1 MYKISFCFI
10 VFQQNIHFKVLYD
23 CLQCASVHVF
33 AILVLRG
40 YLENVF
46 KLLKKIYTVS
56 NEFSVYG
63 SMLYIFLKNCLYVFY
78 GQAFFSFYVILFL
91 LY

>member
-1 MYKISFCFI
+1 MI
-10 VFQQNIHFKVLYD
+10 

-63 SMLYIFLKNCLYVFY
+63 SMLYIFIKKTINMCFMDRHFFFY
-78 GQAFFSFYVILFL
+78 CIR
-91 LY
+91 

>member
-1 MYKISFCFI
+1 MI
-10 VFQQNIHFKVLYD
+10 

-40 YLENVF
+40 YIGKMFLNY
-46 KLLKKIYTVS
+46 LKKIYTVS

-63 SMLYIFLKNCLYVFY
+63 SMLYIFIKKTINMCFMDRHFFFY
-78 GQAFFSFYVILFL
+78 CIR
-91 LY
+91 